1 MVPDIFRAH
10 FIRAIAALFF
20 VFLFAA
26 PAAAQSMFGLSI
38 GQLTLVIP
46 YAIAVGA
53 AVFAAIS
60 AWVAWRSRSR
70 GEFAA
75 QSARHQVSDM
85 RASLDG
91 IEALLSGMR
100 EVTLI
105 WREGAAAPRI
115 FGPVGLIVDG
125 ESTPT
130 AMLEFQRWL
139 TSDSAAMLTVALGDL
154 KALGA
159 EFDLMLNGPDHAQYR
174 AAGRLA
180 AGAPV
185 LRITPVN
192 GGAKPYPLPSAF
204 IRRPD
209 IVSCTALFACLNHP
223 AWIRNARGALVFAN
237 GPYLEL
243 ARALGLKPMN
253 GELPELFGSA
263 GPDRHRPGGEAH
275 KSDSLTEELPR
286 VGLLDLTLF
295 ALEDGSAGYAVQG
308 SASNEAERDPSLSF
322 LTAAINGLA
331 TAVAVFDGAGQLTH
345 YNKAFVELWGIEPDW
360 LDTKPNER
368 AILDKLRTRGQLPPE
383 PDYRRWRSEH
393 LKSYGLPGPREAMWT
408 LPNGQVLN
416 VIASPAPKHRGVIYV
431 YENRTERL
439 ALETKYNSLIVVQ
452 RETLNALSEAVA
464 VFGTDGR
471 LKLHNPQLSSLWKL
485 PMNELGRNPH
495 IDAIAEACGRALPG
509 DGARIWE
516 GLKRAIIDLGPDR
529 RDESGRLQ
537 RTDGKL
543 VDFAIVRLPDGQS
556 MMTFVDV
563 TQAAQYEM
571 LLKERNEAL
580 ETADK
585 LKDAFVQNVSY
596 ELRSP
601 LTNIIGFSE
610 LLAQQ
615 EIGTLNDKQREYT
628 RYIRSSS
635 ETLGLLIDNI
645 LDLANVDAGI
655 ATLNVEE
662 LDVATLVDKA
672 RAGLAATL
680 ENTGGAPVN
689 FIVEIEPGLPR
700 FVADGSRMVQVLYNL
715 LANSIRY
722 SDAGTEVR
730 LKVEGRG
737 DRLLFVVEDEGVG
750 IPEDLVASI
759 FDRFEGISVE
769 GRQRGAGLG
778 LAIVKTFV
786 HLHGGTI
793 SVERRAPRGT
803 RVIVNLPACQQV
815 LSAAG

>member
-223 AWIRNARGALVFAN
+223 AWIRNARG
-237 GPYLEL
+237 
-243 ARALGLKPMN
+243 
-253 GELPELFGSA
+253 
-263 GPDRHRPGGEAH
+263 
-275 KSDSLTEELPR
+275 
-286 VGLLDLTLF
+286 
-295 ALEDGSAGYAVQG
+295 
-308 SASNEAERDPSLSF
+308 
-322 LTAAINGLA
+322 
-331 TAVAVFDGAGQLTH
+331 
-345 YNKAFVELWGIEPDW
+345 
-360 LDTKPNER
+360 
-368 AILDKLRTRGQLPPE
+368 TRS
-383 PDYRRWRSEH
+383 RS
-393 LKSYGLPGPREAMWT
+393 
-408 LPNGQVLN
+408 
-416 VIASPAPKHRGVIYV
+416 
-431 YENRTERL
+431 
-439 ALETKYNSLIVVQ
+439 
-452 RETLNALSEAVA
+452 
-464 VFGTDGR
+464 
-471 LKLHNPQLSSLWKL
+471 
-485 PMNELGRNPH
+485 
-495 IDAIAEACGRALPG
+495 
-509 DGARIWE
+509 
-516 GLKRAIIDLGPDR
+516 
-529 RDESGRLQ
+529 
-537 RTDGKL
+537 
-543 VDFAIVRLPDGQS
+543 
-556 MMTFVDV
+556 
-563 TQAAQYEM
+563 
-571 LLKERNEAL
+571 
-580 ETADK
+580 
-585 LKDAFVQNVSY
+585 
-596 ELRSP
+596 
-601 LTNIIGFSE
+601 
-610 LLAQQ
+610 
-615 EIGTLNDKQREYT
+615 
-628 RYIRSSS
+628 
-635 ETLGLLIDNI
+635 
-645 LDLANVDAGI
+645 
-655 ATLNVEE
+655 
-662 LDVATLVDKA
+662 
-672 RAGLAATL
+672 
-680 ENTGGAPVN
+680 
-689 FIVEIEPGLPR
+689 
-700 FVADGSRMVQVLYNL
+700 
-715 LANSIRY
+715 
-722 SDAGTEVR
+722 
-730 LKVEGRG
+730 
-737 DRLLFVVEDEGVG
+737 
-750 IPEDLVASI
+750 
-759 FDRFEGISVE
+759 
-769 GRQRGAGLG
+769 
-778 LAIVKTFV
+778 
-786 HLHGGTI
+786 
-793 SVERRAPRGT
+793 
-803 RVIVNLPACQQV
+803 
-815 LSAAG
+815 